1 VAHPD
6 FIQRDAV
13 QTDSDITQFRRVRVV
28 EVTQDSFLQCSCGF
42 FARMGLPCK
51 HILRITNTVTAT
63 MCHVRWAKQYLF
75 QFGNNERV
83 TQMLIEMQR
92 VGQGNL
98 VPIPLSV
105 ELPTHESY
113 PSFLYDTST
122 AEGNTML
129 LLHEQVVPVA
139 MHHSVNMELSG
150 SLYACNDETGIDG
163 AASGMQEEVL
173 LSPQRL
179 WLPNTTPTE
188 LYDDEYETNFDG
200 TMKIC
205 RNLFNMVR
213 NQPNGIS
220 MLQQKLYKL
229 YSEVCSEIANKQPM
243 LQTSD
248 IVSTA
253 VIRGRKTSSRI
264 RSAGL

>member
-13 QTDSDITQFRRVRVV
+13 QTDSCITQFRRVRVV
-28 EVTQDSFLQCSCGF
+28 EVTQDMFLQCSCGF

-63 MCHVRWAKQYLF
+63 MCHVRWAKQFLF

-105 ELPTHESY
+105 ELPTLDSY
-113 PSFLYDTST
+113 PAFLYDTSST
-122 AEGNTML
+122 EGNTML
-129 LLHEQVVPVA
+129 FLHQQVVPVA
-139 MHHSVNMELSG
+139 MHHSVNMELSRLLPA
-150 SLYACNDETGIDG
+150 SNDESGIDDT
-163 AASGMQEEVL
+163 ASGIQEEVL
-173 LSPQRL
+173 FSPQRL
-179 WLPNTTPTE
+179 RLPNTTTTE
-188 LYDDEYETNFDG
+188 LYDEEYEINFDG

-205 RNLFNMVR
+205 KNLFNMVR

-229 YSEVCSEIANKQPM
+229 YSEVSSEITTKQSM
-243 LQTSD
+243 LPTSD

-253 VIRGRKTSSRI
+253 VIRGRQTSTRI

>member
-1 VAHPD
+1 MAHPD

-13 QTDSDITQFRRVRVV
+13 QTDSKITQFRRVRVV

-75 QFGNNERV
+75 QFGKNERI
-83 TQMLIEMQR
+83 TQMLIDMQR
-92 VGQGNL
+92 VGQGNF

-105 ELPTHESY
+105 ELPTHETY
-113 PSFLYDTST
+113 PAFLFDTSS

-129 LLHEQVVPVA
+129 LLHQQVVPVR
-139 MHHSVNMELSG
+139 MHHSVNTDLTGLLSP
-150 SLYACNDETGIDG
+150 CNDESVIDD
-163 AASGMQEEVL
+163 ASGIQEEVL
-173 LSPQRL
+173 LSPQCLRL
-179 WLPNTTPTE
+179 PHSTRTE
-188 LYDDEYETNFDG
+188 LYDEDYEINYDG

-205 RNLFNMVR
+205 RSLFNIVR

-229 YSEVCSEIANKQPM
+229 HSDICCEIANKQPM

-253 VIRGRKTSSRI
+253 VIRGRKTNSRI
-264 RSAGL
+264 KSAGL

>member
-1 VAHPD
+1 MAHPD

-13 QTDSDITQFRRVRVV
+13 QTDSEITQFRRVRVV

-83 TQMLIEMQR
+83 TQMLTDMQG
-92 VGQGNL
+92 VGQGNF
-98 VPIPLSV
+98 VPIPISI
-105 ELPTHESY
+105 ELPTHETY
-113 PSFLYDTST
+113 PSFLFDTSS

-129 LLHEQVVPVA
+129 LLHQQVVPVA

-150 SLYACNDETGIDG
+150 LLSACNDESGIDD
-163 AASGMQEEVL
+163 AAGIQEEVL
-173 LSPQRL
+173 LSPQCLRL
-179 WLPNTTPTE
+179 SRTTPTE
-188 LYDDEYETNFDG
+188 LYDEDYEINYDG

-229 YSEVCSEIANKQPM
+229 YSEVSSEIANKQPL
-243 LQTSD
+243 LQSSD